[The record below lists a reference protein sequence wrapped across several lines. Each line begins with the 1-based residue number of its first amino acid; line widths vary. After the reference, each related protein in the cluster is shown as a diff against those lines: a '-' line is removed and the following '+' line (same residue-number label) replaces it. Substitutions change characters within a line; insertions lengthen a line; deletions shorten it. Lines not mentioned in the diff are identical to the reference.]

1 MNPAGRLTSHRRAPS
16 LAITYVLQAPN
27 GITLKPGGPHVLG
40 VTQDTY
46 LSDLWQRVKPFLQQ
60 GKGELGAFMPPVRH
74 IALRAGKADPAMP

>member
-1 MNPAGRLTSHRRAPS
+1 MTPAGRLTSHRRAPS
-16 LAITYVLQAPN
+16 PAITYVLQAPN

-60 GKGELGAFMPPVRH
+60 GKTIRCFWAACTAIDGASNPVVVC
-74 IALRAGKADPAMP
+74 K